1 MWPLAAAFIEIALHR
16 RGPRDIPAS
25 TFLTWLLVAVY
36 FPVNFASLYL
46 RGGLSLLNLAVLL
59 GDTTFYFAFV
69 FAVLRYFKRD
79 ARFAQT
85 VNALLGTDIFIN
97 AVGIGAGLVG
107 AVSGAPEDA
116 TWLFWIYVVILLWW
130 IDVAGYVVAK
140 ALDQPYIAG
149 LMFVILYV
157 MTSFSIQDAL
167 TPTPA

>member
-1 MWPLAAAFIEIALHR
+1 VWPLAAAFIEIALHK

-25 TFLTWLLVAVY
+25 TFLTWLLAGIY
-36 FPVNFASLYL
+36 FPVNFVALYL
-46 RGGLSLLNLAVLL
+46 RGGLSPLNVAVLL
-59 GDTTFYFAFV
+59 GDTAFYFAFI

-79 ARFAQT
+79 ARFTQT

-97 AVGIGAGLVG
+97 AVGIAAGLAGVI
-107 AVSGAPEDA
+107 SGAPDDA
-116 TWLFWIYVVILLWW
+116 AWLFWIYVVILLWW

-167 TPTPA
+167 TPAPA